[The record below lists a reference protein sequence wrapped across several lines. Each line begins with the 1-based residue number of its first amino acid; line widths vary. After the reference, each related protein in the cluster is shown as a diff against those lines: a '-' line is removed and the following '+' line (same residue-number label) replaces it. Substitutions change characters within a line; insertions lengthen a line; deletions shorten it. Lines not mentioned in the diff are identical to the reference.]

1 MILGV
6 LRMLVD
12 STYLVGW
19 PIDRSISVILKN
31 PKTCGTPCV
40 YRPQLVG
47 LKNVDEEHKFLI
59 STIERFSSGSLYFA
73 IYVTLQND
81 KNEWL

>member
-1 MILGV
+1 
-6 LRMLVD
+6 MLVD

-19 PIDRSISVILKN
+19 PIDRSRSVILKN
-31 PKTCGTPCV
+31 PKTCGTLCV

-47 LKNVDEEHKFLI
+47 LKNVDEEHKFL
-59 STIERFSSGSLYFA
+59 SPMERNSSGSLCFV